1 MSNKKRQKQAKTLR
15 TFRKIHRIT
24 GAMLFV
30 FFFFISVSGILLG
43 WKKHSGNLILEKTH
57 QGTSSNL
64 HQWLPLDS
72 LHTIATKTITDSISP
87 HISNQIDR
95 IDVRKDKGI
104 VKFTFEE
111 HFWGLQLDGVTG
123 KLLVIEQRR
132 SDVIE
137 KIHDGS
143 ILDYYLG
150 TNGQIKLVYSTIMGF
165 ALLIFTIT
173 GFWLWYGPK
182 QMKKDK
188 HNNS

>member
-1 MSNKKRQKQAKTLR
+1 MVNNKRQKQAKVLR
-15 TFRKIHRIT
+15 NFRKVHRIT
-24 GAMLFV
+24 GALLFV
-30 FFFFISVSGILLG
+30 FFFFISVSGMLLG

-64 HQWLPLDS
+64 KQWLPLDS
-72 LHTIATKTITDSISP
+72 LYTIATKTLTDSISP
-87 HISNQIDR
+87 HIPNQVDR
-95 IDVRKDKGI
+95 IDVRKAKGI
-104 VKFTFEE
+104 VKFTFEN
-111 HFWGLQLDGVTG
+111 HFWGVQLDGATG

-132 SDVIE
+132 SDFIE

-165 ALLIFTIT
+165 ALLIFTVT

-182 QMKKDK
+182 KMKKDK
-188 HNNS
+188 YR